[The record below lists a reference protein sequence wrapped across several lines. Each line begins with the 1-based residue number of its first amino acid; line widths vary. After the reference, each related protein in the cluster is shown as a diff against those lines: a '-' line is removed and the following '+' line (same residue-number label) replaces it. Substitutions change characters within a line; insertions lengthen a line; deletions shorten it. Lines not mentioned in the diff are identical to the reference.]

1 MSHLNSLLI
10 LGFFLALS
18 FSAAT
23 LGGYFT
29 SWNVQGWYQTELVK
43 PAWTPS
49 GRLISAVWIVLYTA
63 MAFSAWLVARNRK
76 LHEIRIPLAVFLGQ
90 LFFNV
95 LWSFLFFGI
104 KSPGLALL
112 ELSMLLIAVGTTIRI
127 FLPFSK
133 LASFLLVPYF
143 LWVLFAGLLNF
154 QIWRLNL

>member
-1 MSHLNSLLI
+1 MAHLNSLLI
-10 LGFFLALS
+10 LGLFLTLS
-18 FSAAT
+18 FGAAA

-29 SWNVQGWYQTELVK
+29 GWNVQGWYQTELVK

-49 GRLISAVWIVLYTA
+49 GRLISVVWTVLYTT
-63 MAFSAWLVARNRK
+63 MAFSAWLVAKNRR

-112 ELSMLLIAVGTTIRI
+112 EICILLLAIGTTIRI
-127 FLPFSK
+127 FFPFSK
-133 LASFLLVPYF
+133 FAAFLLTPYF
-143 LWVLFAGLLNF
+143 LWVLFAGVLNF